1 MSKLQELYERVCEK
15 LDKETNGVPGCAVI
29 ASYLRDRAQQ
39 DVGICMAVLDE
50 SKTLKGAYEQI
61 GKAAEEKY
69 NKEAKKERM
78 VCITPEE
85 AYKIVDAYYAMAS
98 KSDAPAA
105 EKKPTEKKV
114 VSLFDML

>member
-1 MSKLQELYERVCEK
+1 MSKIQELYDRVCEK
-15 LDKETNGVPGCAVI
+15 LDKETNGTPSLAVI
-29 ASYLRDRAQQ
+29 AGYLRERAQQ

-50 SKTLKGAYEQI
+50 SKTLSGAYERI

-69 NKEAKKERM
+69 NKSQKKERM

-98 KSDAPAA
+98 KSEPPAV
-105 EKKPTEKKV
+105 EKKPSERKV
-114 VSLFDML
+114 VSLFDIL